1 MELDFWNGK
10 LDEPIIVHGYTFV
23 PEITARDVLEAI
35 AESAFKTSDYP
46 VILSFENHCNPRQ
59 QAKIANYCRE
69 IFGDMLLDKPLDSYP
84 LEANCELPPPSM
96 LKRKIIIKNKKK
108 HHHHHGKRA
117 HTVQQPQVLAPV
129 EEAAGAVGNSNANDS
144 PQKTI
149 GNGDLAAH
157 PPPLQQIRQG
167 SVESTGS
174 SDTDSSSDDESS
186 LPIAPTAVDQ
196 RDKVQQSKETEAG
209 AEISA
214 LVNYVQPVHFSS
226 FENAESE

>member
-1 MELDFWNGK
+1 M
-10 LDEPIIVHGYTFV
+10 HGYTFV

-46 VILSFENHCNPRQ
+46 VILSFENHCNTKQ

-69 IFGDMLLDKPLDSYP
+69 IFGDMLLDKPLESHP
-84 LEANCELPPPSM
+84 LEPNLDLPPPSA

-108 HHHHHGKRA
+108 HHHHHHHGKRA
-117 HTVQQPQVLAPV
+117 QQQQVAFTEEPV
-129 EEAAGAVGNSNANDS
+129 PTAVGSSSVIDS
-144 PQKTI
+144 PQRMQPGSMDI
-149 GNGDLAAH
+149 GSSTAQT
-157 PPPLQQIRQG
+157 PSLQQVRQG

-174 SDTDSSSDDESS
+174 SDTDSSSEDES
-186 LPIAPTAVDQ
+186 LPIASVVDP
-196 RDKVQQSKETEAG
+196 RDKAQQSKETEAG

-226 FENAESE
+226 FENAESKIPGQLRRLS

>member
-1 MELDFWNGK
+1 M
-10 LDEPIIVHGYTFV
+10 
-23 PEITARDVLEAI
+23 
-35 AESAFKTSDYP
+35 
-46 VILSFENHCNPRQ
+46 ILSFENHCNPRQ

-69 IFGDMLLDKPLDSYP
+69 IFGEMLLDKPLESHP
-84 LEANCELPPPSM
+84 LEANSELPPPSS

-108 HHHHHGKRA
+108 HHHHHHHHNKR
-117 HTVQQPQVLAPV
+117 TQQQQQQQQVVPA
-129 EEAAGAVGNSNANDS
+129 EEAGAVVAAVAVQGNDS
-144 PQKTI
+144 PQKTAPAAM
-149 GNGDLAAH
+149 GNGDLASHA
-157 PPPLQQIRQG
+157 PALQQIRQA

-174 SDTDSSSDDESS
+174 SDTDSSSDDESM
-186 LPIAPTAVDQ
+186 PIAPTAVDP